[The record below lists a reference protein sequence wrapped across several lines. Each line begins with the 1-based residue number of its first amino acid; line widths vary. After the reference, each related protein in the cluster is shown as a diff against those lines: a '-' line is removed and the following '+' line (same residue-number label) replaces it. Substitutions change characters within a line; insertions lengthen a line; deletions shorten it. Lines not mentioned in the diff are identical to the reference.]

1 MIHEAFPARR
11 PFQKVV
17 HASLDVGAG
26 EDRPDPGAVHWHPKR
41 HPGVSWV
48 RVEVCWG
55 DLAVGGRV
63 CWHCASV
70 VARRRLRFGCAKAN
84 FRQLQIRWFSMW
96 GFCRAPLRRNWIAH
110 CTFLLSHSRTLN
122 LFSCS
127 WNAQMFTR
135 AHSLSAA
142 HQGAQAHGLLLIMFR
157 STGFCFFNL
166 TLRLSG
172 LLLMRCA
179 SVLNEYL
186 PACIR
191 VLMSLEGCGR
201 QAVRSSEP
209 PAGEV
214 FRTLTKVF

>member
-17 HASLDVGAG
+17 HATLDVGAG

-48 RVEVCWG
+48 RVGVCWG
-55 DLAVGGRV
+55 DLTVGGRA
-63 CWHCASV
+63 CCHFASLV
-70 VARRRLRFGCAKAN
+70 VRRRLRFGCAKAD
-84 FRQLQIRWFSMW
+84 FRQLQIQRWFSMW
-96 GFCRAPLRRNWIAH
+96 GFCRAPLSRNWIAH
-110 CTFLLSHSRTLN
+110 CTFLLSYSRTLN

-127 WNAQMFTR
+127 WMFAR
-135 AHSLSAA
+135 AHLLSAA
-142 HQGAQAHGLLLIMFR
+142 HQGAQAHELLLIILR
-157 STGFCFFNL
+157 TTGFWFFNL

-172 LLLMRCA
+172 LLLKRCA
-179 SVLNEYL
+179 LVLNEYP